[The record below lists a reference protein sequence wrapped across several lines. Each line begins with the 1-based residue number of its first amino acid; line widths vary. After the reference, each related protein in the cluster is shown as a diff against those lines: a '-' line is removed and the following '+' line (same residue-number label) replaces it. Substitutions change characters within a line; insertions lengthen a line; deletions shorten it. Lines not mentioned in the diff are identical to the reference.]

1 MAIKKNPWARFE
13 PGRRLQSLALGFI
26 LLDQTGAVALAHL
39 QVAHH
44 PHKRNLI
51 AAGARVQ
58 TENIDMKL
66 GRLGVWYSTD
76 KLNGSQ
82 QLRDFVRT
90 VENNGYTALWYPEAR
105 GYESMSLAAFLLS
118 SSEKLAIGS
127 SIANIY
133 ARDSFT
139 AQRAMVSLNA
149 LYGGRFIL
157 GLGVSHIPMV
167 EGVRGHRYEKPLAAM
182 SAYLDGINKSASVGE
197 PPPVVVAA
205 LGPKMLALS
214 GAKSRGAVPYNVTA
228 QHTAQA
234 AAILGPS
241 KWLAVEQKVTSET
254 DPAKARALGRKEL
267 SRYMALPNY
276 RNSWLRLGFTEAE
289 LNDGGS
295 DRFIDAM
302 VLWGDADTIRRGLR
316 AHFTAGATHVCL
328 QPVHADGDFAARDRM
343 LV

>member
-1 MAIKKNPWARFE
+1 ME
-13 PGRRLQSLALGFI
+13 
-26 LLDQTGAVALAHL
+26 
-39 QVAHH
+39 
-44 PHKRNLI
+44 
-51 AAGARVQ
+51 
-58 TENIDMKL
+58 MKL

-76 KLNGSQ
+76 KLDGP

-90 VENNGYTALWYPEAR
+90 VENNGYSNLWYPESR
-105 GYESMSLAAFLLS
+105 GYESMSLAAHLLS
-118 SSEKLAIGS
+118 SSQKLVIGS

-149 LYGGRFIL
+149 LYDDRFIL

-167 EGVRGHRYEKPLAAM
+167 EGVRGHRYDKPLAAM
-182 SAYLDGINKSASVGE
+182 SAYLDAINKGVPLGE
-197 PPPVVVAA
+197 SSVVVAA

-214 GAKSRGAVPYNVTA
+214 GAKSHGAVPYNVTPK
-228 QHTAQA
+228 HTAQA

-241 KWLAVEQKVTSET
+241 KWLAVEQKVTIET

-267 SRYMALPNY
+267 SRYMVLPNY
-276 RNSWLRLGFTEAE
+276 RNSWLRQGFSEAD
-289 LNDGGS
+289 LADSGS

-316 AHFTAGATHVCL
+316 AHFAAGATHVCL

-343 LV
+343 LATLADT